1 MLVLILVLVLVF
13 GVGVGVGVGIGV
25 GVGVGVGFGIGFGFG
40 VGVGV
45 GVDDDDDVGIGVS
58 VLLTLGAVNAV
69 PSRLAVLTRCAVETF
84 VATTLPVAVHAILT
98 HPVVGAPAADVS
110 GAFEALVAIK
120 TRAAVVNLQHRAAV
134 SLFSLFMSKKY

>member
-13 GVGVGVGVGIGV
+13 GVGVGI
-25 GVGVGVGFGIGFGFG
+25 GVGVGFGIGFGFG
-40 VGVGV
+40 FGVGVGV
-45 GVDDDDDVGIGVS
+45 GDDDDDVGIGVS